1 MKFPMMIYKN
11 IYMKDM
17 NYNIA
22 DDKIYLTQIIKD
34 KQYAK
39 FMDVYTLNRIIR
51 MIITD
56 DAQNSMLSEQV
67 TEFLKKLVFKINRII
82 FCWTI
87 MTISNLTCGILSFFL
102 FIWSSDKPMR
112 YLINTLFFTALS
124 YYTNERLLMII
135 LCEIFYPIIESKIL
149 IDVMDDTH
157 QSLKRG
163 IIGLY
168 NRTRLESIALSIM
181 LSYLSFIG
189 LNNIGIYI
197 IGCLNLIIMA
207 RIYLI
212 DKLQFT
218 SQIQINDIIQY
229 PAKLLSQSMIISNT
243 YRDQS
248 KDQHV
253 SKSYPASPGMRLQ
266 PPASPGVRL
275 QPPISQIPKKTSI
288 ISFKPI
294 LRAITSILSPPA
306 AATAATAAPAAAAQI
321 AKSPMAM
328 IDEIPV
334 NRDILLIIHDNI
346 KINLLLNVINPFIK
360 IDRINILRTF
370 THLFLLLIFGYIS
383 KFYAH
388 HILFLPII
396 IQNIVDLII

>member
-1 MKFPMMIYKN
+1 
-11 IYMKDM
+11 
-17 NYNIA
+17 
-22 DDKIYLTQIIKD
+22 
-34 KQYAK
+34 
-39 FMDVYTLNRIIR
+39 
-51 MIITD
+51 
-56 DAQNSMLSEQV
+56 
-67 TEFLKKLVFKINRII
+67 
-82 FCWTI
+82 
-87 MTISNLTCGILSFFL
+87 
-102 FIWSSDKPMR
+102 
-112 YLINTLFFTALS
+112 
-124 YYTNERLLMII
+124 
-135 LCEIFYPIIESKIL
+135 
-149 IDVMDDTH
+149 
-157 QSLKRG
+157 
-163 IIGLY
+163 
-168 NRTRLESIALSIM
+168 
-181 LSYLSFIG
+181 
-189 LNNIGIYI
+189 
-197 IGCLNLIIMA
+197 
-207 RIYLI
+207 
-212 DKLQFT
+212 
-218 SQIQINDIIQY
+218 
-229 PAKLLSQSMIISNT
+229 MIISNT

-346 KINLLLNVINPFIK
+346 KNNLLLNVINPFIK